1 MAQSPVA
8 LPLPLVSGR
17 MLAHG
22 SERCAAA
29 ASSGAPSDLLGLELG
44 LPFIPLIP
52 KGC

>member
-1 MAQSPVA
+1 MAQMPVA
-8 LPLPLVSGR
+8 MPLPLVSGR
-17 MLAHG
+17 VLAHG
-22 SERCAAA
+22 SEGRAAA